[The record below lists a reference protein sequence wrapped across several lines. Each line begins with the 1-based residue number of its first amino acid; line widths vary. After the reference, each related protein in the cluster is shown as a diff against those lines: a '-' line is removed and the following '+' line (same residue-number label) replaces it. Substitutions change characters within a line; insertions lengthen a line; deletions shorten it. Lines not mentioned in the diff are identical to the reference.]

1 MQRSHVSLRCIV
13 NFRSPPRLK
22 TNQVRIIGGQ
32 WRSRIVRF
40 PDAQSLRPT
49 PDRLRETLFNW
60 LGQDLTAKTCL
71 DLFAG
76 SGALGFEAAS
86 RGARQVVMVEQDG
99 SVYRAL
105 RETQAV
111 LSAEQVEMHRADAFG
126 FLKTDARC
134 YDVVFLD
141 PPFKLGWLP
150 RLLPM
155 LPVRLAPDAR
165 VYLEAEGA
173 IALPDGFE
181 VLRQTRV
188 GQVHGL
194 LIKWLES

>member
-1 MQRSHVSLRCIV
+1 M
-13 NFRSPPRLK
+13 
-22 TNQVRIIGGQ
+22 RIIGGQ

-60 LGQDLTAKTCL
+60 LGQDLTGKTCL

-86 RGARQVVMVEQDG
+86 RGARHVVMVEQDAG
-99 SVYRAL
+99 VYRAL
-105 RETQAV
+105 RETQAT
-111 LSAEQVEMHRADAFG
+111 LSAEQVEMHRADAIR
-126 FLKTDARC
+126 FLKNDTRL
-134 YDVVFLD
+134 YDVIFLD
-141 PPFKLGWLP
+141 PPFQLGWLP
-150 RLLPM
+150 RLLPL

-165 VYLEAEGA
+165 VYLEAEQPLA
-173 IALPDGFE
+173 MPEGFE
-181 VLRQTRV
+181 MVRQTRA

-194 LIKWLES
+194 LIKYRQS

>member
-1 MQRSHVSLRCIV
+1 
-13 NFRSPPRLK
+13 LK

-60 LGQDLTAKTCL
+60 LGQDLTGKICL

-86 RGARQVVMVEQDG
+86 RGARQVVMVEQNTD
-99 SVYRAL
+99 VHRAL
-105 RETQAV
+105 QETQAM
-111 LSAEQVEMHRADAFG
+111 LSAGQVEMHRADAFR
-126 FLKTDARC
+126 FLKTDARR
-134 YDVVFLD
+134 YDVIFLD
-141 PPFKLGWLP
+141 PPFQLGWLP
-150 RLLPM
+150 RLLPL
-155 LPVRLAPDAR
+155 LPAHLAPDAR
-165 VYLEAEGA
+165 VYLEAEGP
-173 IALPDGFE
+173 LPMPEGVE
-181 VLRQTRV
+181 VLRQTRA

-194 LIKWLES
+194 LIKLLQ